1 MKTNNSFS
9 DYVDKALTFFLIFGI
24 CMIILY
30 CKIFEFIIIRSSIRK
45 NIVNENL
52 NNEIYINEEIIKGE

>member
-9 DYVDKALTFFLIFGI
+9 DYVDKALTFFIIFGI

>member
-1 MKTNNSFS
+1 MKMNNSFS
-9 DYVDKALTFFLIFGI
+9 DYVDKALTFFIIFGI

-30 CKIFEFIIIRSSIRK
+30 CKIFEFIVIRSSIRK

>member
-9 DYVDKALTFFLIFGI
+9 DYVDKALTFFIIFGI

-30 CKIFEFIIIRSSIRK
+30 CKIFEFIVIRSSIRK

-52 NNEIYINEEIIKGE
+52 NNEIYINKENIKGE

>member
-9 DYVDKALTFFLIFGI
+9 DYVDKALTFFIIFGI
-24 CMIILY
+24 CVIILY

>member
-9 DYVDKALTFFLIFGI
+9 DYVDKALTFFVIFGI
-24 CMIILY
+24 CVIILY
-30 CKIFEFIIIRSSIRK
+30 CKIFEFIVIRSSIRK

-52 NNEIYINEEIIKGE
+52 NNEIYINEENIKGE